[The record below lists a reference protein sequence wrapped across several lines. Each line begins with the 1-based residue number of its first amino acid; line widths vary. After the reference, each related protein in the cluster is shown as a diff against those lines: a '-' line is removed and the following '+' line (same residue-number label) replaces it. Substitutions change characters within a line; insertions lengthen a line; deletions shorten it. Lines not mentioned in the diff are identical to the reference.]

1 MDYSFRKE
9 MGLTNCR
16 IQQVWKA
23 KRMLF
28 WKHKLHWFQGKLE
41 PITEEDIE
49 FLNKARTN

>member
-16 IQQVWKA
+16 IQQIWKA

-28 WKHKLHWFQGKLE
+28 WKHKLYWFQGKLE
-41 PITEEDIE
+41 PITEEDMEWIKK
-49 FLNKARTN
+49 NR